1 MEEATLKAVAR
12 ELSLEKDFDQGTTGL
27 IMVMVMMVRVKVLY
41 GGDDDGDDEDLR
53 VTQ

>member
-27 IMVMVMMVRVKVLY
+27 IMVMMVMVKVLY
-41 GGDDDGDDEDLR
+41 GGDDDVLR
-53 VTQ
+53 ITR

>member
-41 GGDDDGDDEDLR
+41 GGDYDVDDDVLR
-53 VTQ
+53 ITR